1 MPGRHIAVISILL
14 AASAC
19 ASSTSSSGPSPAGAL
34 TVFAASSLTGT
45 FTQMGEDFQAAHP
58 GATVTFNFGPSDGL
72 AGQIE
77 SEGTADVFAS
87 ASTTWMDS
95 VSTKVGVSHLTQF
108 ATNQLVIITPPDN
121 PAKINTI
128 ADLAKPGVQL
138 ILAAPG
144 VPVGDYARQVL
155 KNASIANAAEANV
168 VSNEQDDAA
177 LVAKV
182 ASGEADAA
190 IVYLSDVTTSVAPTV
205 RSITIPDAI
214 NVIAVYPIAVVDGT
228 PNATTSAAFVAY
240 VASSQGQATLK
251 TFGFLPPPATP

>member
-1 MPGRHIAVISILL
+1 M
-14 AASAC
+14 
-19 ASSTSSSGPSPAGAL
+19 
-34 TVFAASSLTGT
+34 FAASSLTGA
-45 FTQMGEDFQAAHP
+45 FTQIGKDFQAAHRT
-58 GATVTFNFGPSDGL
+58 TVTFDFGPSDGL

-95 VSTKVGVSHLTQF
+95 VSTKVGVSHLTLF
-108 ATNQLVIITPPDN
+108 ATNRLVIITPPAN
-121 PAKINTI
+121 PAKIGGI

-155 KNASIANAAEANV
+155 QSAGIANAAEANV
-168 VSNEQDDAA
+168 VSNEPDDAS

-190 IVYLSDVTTSVAPTV
+190 IVYLSDVTSAVAPTV
-205 RSITIPDAI
+205 KSITIPDAI
-214 NVIAVYPIAVVDGT
+214 NVTAVYPIAVMDGT
-228 PNATTSAAFVAY
+228 PNATMSAAFVDY
-240 VASSQGQATLK
+240 VASPQGQATLK